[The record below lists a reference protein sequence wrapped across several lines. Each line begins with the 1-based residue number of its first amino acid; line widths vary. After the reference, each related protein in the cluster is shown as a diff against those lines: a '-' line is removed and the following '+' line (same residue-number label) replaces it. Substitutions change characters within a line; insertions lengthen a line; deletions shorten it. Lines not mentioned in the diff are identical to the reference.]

1 MLVFK
6 IIGGLCI
13 IGATTLYGRGLA
25 GEYTCRLDS
34 LKALKRAFNV
44 LKGELRYGVE
54 TLPAAF
60 MHVGE
65 RCSLGDEDVR
75 DFFWAVGGR
84 LADDTGKRLKAV
96 WEEEAKKLA
105 AATHLN
111 GAECDRLIQVSE
123 CLGYLDLTQQVSN
136 IELYMDELEEDIQIL
151 SEKYADTCK
160 MYTSLGVMAGLFL
173 TIILV

>member
-1 MLVFK
+1 MLIFK

-25 GEYTCRLDS
+25 GEYTCRLDT
-34 LKALKRAFNV
+34 LKALKRAFNI
-44 LKGELRYGVE
+44 LKGELRYGIE

-84 LADDTGKRLKAV
+84 LAEETGKRLGEV
-96 WEEEAKKLA
+96 WEEESKNLA
-105 AATHLN
+105 AETHLN
-111 GAECDRLIQVSE
+111 GAECDRLIKVSE
-123 CLGYLDLTQQVSN
+123 CLGYLDLAQQVNN
-136 IELYMDELEEDIQIL
+136 IELYLGELEEDIQIL
-151 SEKYADTCK
+151 SGKYSDTCK

-173 TIILV
+173 TIILI